1 MFLRIVPIRRLKRE
15 SGPVRSTGGELLRS
29 RENLE
34 SRSIAN
40 LLVQGAF
47 GSSCGQAC
55 GAFNGGAR
63 AKTTE
68 SSKPELAAVWG
79 LRLLA
84 RALWEEL
91 GFPLAFG
98 GSYSRGDKLFP

>member
-15 SGPVRSTGGELLRS
+15 SGPVRLTGGELLRS

-34 SRSIAN
+34 SRSIAT

-55 GAFNGGAR
+55 GAFNGEAAR
-63 AKTTE
+63 KDD
-68 SSKPELAAVWG
+68 G
-79 LRLLA
+79 
-84 RALWEEL
+84 
-91 GFPLAFG
+91 
-98 GSYSRGDKLFP
+98 KL

>member
-34 SRSIAN
+34 SRSIAT
-40 LLVQGAF
+40 LLVELLSPHVDRLVELLTGKP
-47 GSSCGQAC
+47 
-55 GAFNGGAR
+55 R

-79 LRLLA
+79 PRLVA

-98 GSYSRGDKLFP
+98 GELL

>member
-15 SGPVRSTGGELLRS
+15 SGPVRSTNGELLRS

-34 SRSIAN
+34 IRSIAT
-40 LLVQGAF
+40 LLAQGAF
-47 GSSCGQAC
+47 GSSC
-55 GAFNGGAR
+55 AR

-79 LRLLA
+79 RD
-84 RALWEEL
+84 
-91 GFPLAFG
+91 
-98 GSYSRGDKLFP
+98 Y